1 MRALKEAKLVVPEST
16 EDSSLSGFG
25 ANEWLVDEM
34 YEKYQQDPK
43 SVDQA
48 WSAYFESDSF
58 KGDSTGD
65 AKPVKTGP
73 SVNGMT
79 IVTSGSDDVV
89 EQITKQLNKLIDVVK
104 VVDLSEAEHIERE
117 LMLIKV
123 RAGLKE
129 REDMKRMADIFR
141 GRIID
146 VSDNTYTI
154 ELTGDG
160 AKLDAFIK
168 SLDQGSIIET
178 VRTGASGIG
187 RGNRVLRV

>member
-1 MRALKEAKLVVPEST
+1 MSRHIISILLENEAGALSRVAGLFSARAYNIESLTVAPT
-16 EDSSLSGFG
+16 EDESLSH
-25 ANEWLVDEM
+25 
-34 YEKYQQDPK
+34 
-43 SVDQA
+43 
-48 WSAYFESDSF
+48 
-58 KGDSTGD
+58 
-65 AKPVKTGP
+65 
-73 SVNGMT
+73 MT
-79 IVTSGSDDVV
+79 IVTTGSEDVV
-89 EQITKQLNKLIDVVK
+89 EQITKQLNKLVEVVK

-123 RAGLKE
+123 RAGQKD

-146 VSDNTYTI
+146 VSENTYTI

-160 AKLDAFIK
+160 KKLDAFIQA
-168 SLDQGSIIET
+168 LDHGAIIET